1 MTLKEMDK
9 LFLSAILLSFI
20 MAGVSGIPDSA
31 GTDFMVMFTE
41 NRVDDQP
48 FPYNTPNMTL
58 YITPLDGSKAVTF
71 SVYYIRQNVL
81 VNVTRTI
88 PAGPNT
94 AASVL
99 LPTDLEVRTSGV
111 ISNRGVRVVA
121 SEKIGLSAINRE
133 GYSADGFTA
142 IPVSK
147 LGKRHYSVSYAPPL
161 VSTQMG
167 LVAVEYDT
175 NVTITVARDAKLTFN
190 SISYSGGQTFSFT
203 LNAFQ
208 TVLLD
213 DEVTPISDLSG
224 TLIVSSKPIGV
235 FSGNKRTNVG
245 DGTVSRD
252 HLVEQLPSVEYW
264 GTEFITV
271 ATPNRTSGDIVKFVV
286 SEPNTNITIYENST
300 SRSIIL
306 ANAGDAR
313 EVILSSGIHADT
325 MIISDKPIMVAQI
338 VHSHIGSNPMSELG
352 DPALTILPPLS
363 QYTNAYTYVVPRL
376 TDPADL
382 AEPNKAPYFYF
393 LIITIEDQYKDG
405 LRLNG
410 SVIPGLLWHSVP
422 AVPGKPSMV
431 AVSFEIQQNDM
442 RYTLTNVNPTAM
454 FSVLLYG
461 AGDRESYEYT
471 LGFNLNVL
479 NPPAPEVCSSQAV
492 DRQCIISGNNFC
504 QGTPFDNQGYGF
516 VLMFNEHYT
525 RVGNPY
531 NPFLVITNAETENVQ
546 VNVTTPRWSSPS
558 VNEQFTLATGQYR
571 TVSIPQE
578 LRMQQSNLSTKAILV
593 QSSGE
598 VVVQGVNSE
607 ERSTGMFLALPID
620 AVGSEYYAVCYS
632 PAFLHCQ
639 FGIAAIQDGTE
650 VSISLPSPLPSGQ
663 IVQVTFQGTTYY
675 SGQTIRLTL
684 SAYDTVQIQAAHDL
698 TGSHVV
704 TNKPVSF
711 FSGNR
716 HTNIDQGLGG
726 QTKDHTVE
734 MLPPVSAWGKEFITF
749 QIPDRTVF
757 NPGDNFRAVVP
768 RFSQTPQLNLTMGS
782 NNIYPAV
789 PNGFSYAQFLVG
801 QGSQNTYAYLSS
813 NTPVMLAEF
822 IVSMIATNELADPS
836 MIYLPPISLYRN
848 EYTFTALERSLS
860 TNKVFV
866 NTIIIVSPLSGRG
879 DITLDGNALPA
890 ITWTN
895 VDAGGVMYS
904 AGFFTI
910 SAGFHKLSHPKV
922 NHYFGAVLY
931 GNVLNDTVAP
941 ESYATAIGMR
951 LSRVNEPCGCNV
963 TATAQFQAD
972 GIDNDCDGRVDEED
986 CSNANTDEDGDGK
999 QNEDCATPT
1008 KVDGQWSQW
1017 SNWGTCSVT
1026 CGGGSRSR
1034 TRSCS
1039 DPAPAFGG
1047 SPCPGSPPDTQTDTE
1062 SCNSN
1067 ACPVDGNWGGWTP
1080 WSNCSR
1086 TCGGGV
1092 RFKSRE
1098 CNNPPPSNGGVS
1110 CPGSSNLTE
1119 TCNPQGC
1126 PVNGGLSNWSSWGT
1140 CNVTCGGGSQ
1150 SRTRTC
1156 TNPVP
1161 QNGGADCVGIRLEL
1175 QQCNTQG
1182 CPVNGGYSQWSSWGT
1197 CSSTCGGGSQTRT
1210 RTCTNPTP
1218 AFNGNDCSGL
1228 GPNSETQQCNTQ
1240 GCPVNGGLTT
1250 WSSWATCNV
1259 TCGGGSQS
1267 RTRTC
1272 TNPVPQ
1278 NGGADCV
1285 GDRLELQQC
1294 NTQGCPVNGNYTE
1307 WSNWSA
1313 CSRTCGNGQQTR
1325 NRSCTN
1331 PAPANGGD
1339 DCSTIGAFEELRQCI
1354 LQNCPVDGGYSDWS
1368 LWSTC
1373 TVTCGGGQQTR
1384 KRTCTNPAPQF
1395 GGAFCSGPTS
1405 ESQTCNSQQ
1414 CPVNGGY
1421 SSWSSWSACIGG
1433 TQQRSRTCTNPSP
1446 AFGGND
1452 CALLGSTTEIQQCT
1466 LVTCPAPHTAGTD
1479 FTVMFIENYVND
1491 LYDPYMTAKMTL
1503 YVTQADNSKALTFT
1517 VYYFESFLLKNLTYV
1532 IPAGAKES
1540 TPVELPSV
1548 LEIQSSGLVLNRGVR
1563 VLTSEPV
1570 FLTATNREGFSA
1582 DGFVAIPTKYLGEQY
1597 YTVAYAPPTYATQLG
1612 VAAVEDGTVVQVTV
1626 ARAANTTYNGV
1637 SYQGG
1642 QTFSLTLNAFQTIQL
1657 ESILDLTG
1665 TYINSSKPVAV
1676 FSGNKRT
1683 IVGNDTASRD
1693 HLVEQLPPIQYW
1705 GTEFVTVPTPNRTS
1719 GDVFKVVASKPDTN
1733 ITITVAS
1740 GQMKYYLRHAGDH
1753 VQTILGSGSH
1763 SHSMITADQPVM
1775 LSHFIHSHTGNDP
1788 SKELGD
1794 PSLLILPPVAQY
1806 GNGFSFVTPPFHN
1819 MSDPNDPNQRPYSYF
1834 LSITVEDQY
1843 KDGMRIDGNVISG
1856 VTWHPVPSV
1865 PGKPDMVAT
1874 SFEIAQTSQRHVL
1887 YNENCNVSF
1896 LPLLYGAGD
1905 RESYGFA
1912 LGMNL
1917 NILNPLPSDAC
1928 TPQTQD
1934 QTCLVNNVNFCQGY
1948 PLDSQGTG
1956 FVLMFN
1962 EHQTNMGPSQYD
1974 PAIYATNL
1982 ENYDIQLNVMSP
1994 RWSSPATSQQFVLAP
2009 GESRK
2014 VTIPKELRMNGTSKS
2029 TKAIYVRATDEV
2041 SLQGVNTEQQ
2051 STGMFLALPIDAV
2064 GSEYYA
2070 VCYSPATDCQFG
2082 IAAIHNGTQVTI
2094 TLPLS
2099 VSGHFV
2105 EVVLDGRTYY
2115 GGQTISLDLNAY
2127 DTVQIQ
2133 AANDLTGSRVVGS
2146 KPFSF
2151 FSGNRD
2157 TIIDQGTNSKV
2168 KDHVTEMLPPV
2179 STWGKDF
2186 FTFQTPLSSSAGDV
2200 FRAVT
2205 SSQMTKISRVLG
2217 SSMSV
2222 MTTIPH
2228 NIHFDQF
2235 VLGNANLSAYAHV
2248 TSDLPVMLTEFVQS
2262 MDYSGNQASAPAM
2275 LNLPPMS
2282 QYRNEYAFYAL
2293 NTSVSTN
2300 RSFDNYIVL
2309 ISPVANRDNITFDG
2323 SPLPTMQW
2331 TLVTARGRNYSAG
2344 FFRIQ
2349 AGHHILKHPVNN
2361 HYFGAILY
2369 GTAVNESYSIPL
2381 GMRLSRINQPCGCSL
2396 SATTVSRADGIDNDC
2411 DGLVDEE
2418 NCQDTN
2424 LDEDGDGRQNE
2435 DCAAPI
2441 KVDGQWSA
2449 WSSWSACPVTCG
2461 TGQQTRTRTCSDPA
2475 PAFGGSR
2482 CAGSLFS
2489 TQTESQ
2495 TCGDT
2500 SCPVDGGYSQWSS
2513 WSTCT
2518 VTCEGGTQER
2528 TRSCTNP
2535 APANNGS
2542 DCSGLGP
2549 ATETQQCNT
2558 QGCPVNGGLT
2568 NWSSWGTCNVTCGGG
2583 SQSRTRTCTNP
2594 VPQNG
2599 GADCVGDRL
2608 ELQQCNT
2615 QNCPVD
2621 GQWGQWSAWGTC
2633 SVSCGGGGQQTRS
2646 RSCNDPA
2653 PAFGGNNCPGAP
2665 PDTQTESQQC
2675 GSISCIVNGGFT
2687 NWSSWGTCNV
2697 TCGGGSQ
2704 SRTRTCTN
2712 PVPQNGGADC
2722 VGDRLEL
2729 QQCNTQGCP
2738 VDGGYSQWS
2747 SWGTCSSTCG
2757 GGSQTRTRTC
2767 TNPTPAFNGNDCS
2780 GLGPSSETQ
2789 QCNTQGCPVDGGLT
2803 NWSSWGTCNVTCGGG
2818 SQSRTRTCTNPV
2830 PQNGGADCV
2839 GDRLELQQCNT
2850 QGCPVDGGYSQWS
2863 SWGTCSSTCGGG
2875 SQTRTRTCT
2884 NPTPAFNGNDCSGLG
2899 PNSETQQCNTQGC
2912 PVDGGLTNWSSWG
2925 SCNATCGRGSQ
2936 SRTRTCTNPVPQNGG
2951 ADCVGDRLELQL
2963 CNTQNCPVDG
2973 QWGQWSAWG
2982 TCSVSCG
2989 GGGQQ
2994 TRSRSCNDPAPAFGG
3009 NSCPGVPPDTQTESQ
3024 ECGNNPC
3031 IVNGGLTNWSSWST
3045 CNVTCGG
3052 GFQSRT
3058 RTCTNPVPQNGGA
3071 DCVGDRLQ
3079 LQQCNTQGCPV
3090 DGGYSQWSSWGTC
3103 SSTCGGGSQ
3112 TRTRTCTNP
3121 TPAFNGN
3128 DCSGLGPSSETQQ
3141 CNTQGCPVDGGLTN
3155 WSSWGSC
3162 NATCGGGSQS
3172 RTRTC
3177 TNPVPQN
3184 GGADCVG
3191 DRLELQQCSTQG
3203 CPVDGN
3209 WADFTPWSS
3218 CSVSCGGGVQTRN
3231 RTCTNPAPANSG
3243 ATCPGDASESQ
3254 QCNINPCPIDGG
3266 FTEWSAWGTC
3276 DRTCGGGTHSRNRS
3290 CTNPAPQF
3298 GGQNCT
3304 GIEEESK
3311 ACNTN
3316 PCPVDGN
3323 WAPWGMWTTC
3333 NVTCGGGMRVR
3344 YRNCSNPEP
3353 QHGGQ
3358 PCPGSGT
3365 ETDVCNS
3372 QPCPIDG
3379 GYTDWTTW
3387 TSCST
3392 TCGPGTQERTRTC
3405 TNPTPAFGGSDCQA
3419 LGSASDNKT
3428 CNLVGCPVDGN
3439 WSPWGSW
3446 GSCSRTCT
3454 LGNLKGI
3461 QTRPRTCTNPAPQNG
3476 GATCPGTDTAQRFC
3490 NTADCPVDGQW
3501 SDWTDWGNCN
3511 ATCGG
3516 GTQRRVR
3523 SCSQPQFGGVQCV
3536 GAPPF
3541 DQEEYQSCN
3550 NQPCPV
3556 DGNWTPW
3563 GAWSTCPVTCGGGT
3577 QQRQRTCA
3585 NPTPLFGG
3593 ASCPGASSETQNCS
3607 TALCPVDGGWSS
3619 WTDWGACTKSCGSGE
3634 RFRYRYCD
3642 SPSPQNGGALCAGA
3656 ATNTQTESE
3665 SCQTQPCPIDG
3676 NWGSWGNWSLCDATC
3691 GGGNRIRTRSCDN
3704 PAPDNN
3710 GTFCIGSA
3718 TENESCNN
3726 ASCPVDGQWSTW
3738 TPWSA
3743 CPVTCAGSQ
3752 QTRSRSCTAPEPAF
3766 GGSPCPGGQYNETET
3781 RNCNTSPCPINGQW
3795 SNWGSWSDC
3804 STTCGPG
3811 VRTKTRQCNNPA
3823 PQFGGQSC
3831 PGSGTGTEEC
3841 NVRPC
3846 PEAPDTKG
3854 SHFVLL
3860 FLANKIVG
3868 GVDIAPEI
3876 LLINP
3881 YSVPVQATITT
3892 PGATV
3897 GQQPYYINQ
3906 NVNLAPKSTQIV
3918 QVPKSIR
3925 LSGTETA
3932 PKGILVTAS
3941 QEIVVMG
3948 INKEPDS
3955 TDVYTGVPDDAMG
3968 KSFRAVCAPPTGDG
3982 CQIAGVAMKP
3992 GTVITVTLPPSAKRR
4007 RRRRDLTFNGQ
4018 TYSPGDT
4025 FNFTINGFESF
4036 QFSSGDDLTGVLI
4049 VSSEPIALFSG
4060 NMQTQVGIG
4069 TSTDHVTTQVP
4080 SLSTWGKQ
4088 FIIVPIPG
4096 RTMHKRGDIIR
4107 IIASEDVTSVN
4118 VTNNDVGTLTNTIS
4132 RAGNFLELTI
4142 GNGTDNLCSYIE
4154 ANKAVMVVQISKSQ
4168 FDANEPGDV
4177 SMILIPPIKKYLPQY
4192 DFTALNDASN
4202 GNYTSYV
4209 MVAVA
4214 ENQKQNLLIDGKTL
4228 NPGITWCP
4236 TIQGTGYTGA
4246 SFMVTNEQHS
4256 MVTKDPTKPFGL
4268 LIYGYSSGESYGTTA
4283 GMRLAPINE
4292 PCNRTSQS
4300 VDDGLDNDCDGR
4312 IDEEL
4317 CGNGI
4322 DDDGDGVQDE
4332 DCVSLPNVDGNWAAW
4347 QTWSSCSQTC
4357 DNGTRTRTRTCS
4369 DPAPLNNGATCS
4381 GSASEEETCL
4391 ETYCPIAGGFTDWSI
4406 WSVCSVTCGTGQQ
4419 QRTRTCTNPAP
4430 QYGGANCTG
4439 NLVETRNC
4447 GDTVCVVD
4455 GNWGPWLAW
4464 SACSKSC
4471 ESGTRTRSRVCNN
4484 PAPANGGATC
4494 PGDSSEMENCN
4505 TQQCIRTLGS
4515 TCTTAAECQQ
4525 SIASS
4530 TCSSGQCAC
4539 LAGFMQTSSNTCIRR
4554 KVDGTSPCQM
4564 DEDCYQAVE
4573 NSECRAVNN
4582 TGICFC
4588 GKKYYTVDKFDV
4600 CIQRLID
4607 GECSTSQDCS
4617 TAIPN
4622 SYCDSGKC
4630 KCLGSFYSSANNQ
4643 GCVEGLK
4650 QWQIAALVI
4659 GLVCLFLLFLIFC
4672 TWCCCCRRKEPRGKK
4687 LTNSNSD
4694 VSVGPPLPRQVSF
4707 PNMPLPMA
4715 YSSLPPDPAY
4725 RPAKPDYYIAVPA
4738 DGPLA
4743 DKEKEAS
4750 NIPSSR
4756 NSRHSSPRR

>member
-1067 ACPVDGNWGGWTP
+1067 ACPVNGNWGAWQAWSACSVTCGSGTRSRGRSCDSPPPQNGGSSCVGSPTENENCNVTCAIDGNWSEWGQWSSCSKTCGRGKSTRTRTCTNPPPSGGGASCIGADVAERECNIFDCPVNGNWAPWSAWSDCSQTCGTGNRLRTRTCTNPPPSNNGQTCPGDNLESQNCILRTCPVDGNWGGWTP

-2549 ATETQQCNT
+2549 ATETQQCN
-2558 QGCPVNGGLT
+2558 
-2568 NWSSWGTCNVTCGGG
+2568 
-2583 SQSRTRTCTNP
+2583 
-2594 VPQNG
+2594 
-2599 GADCVGDRL
+2599 
-2608 ELQQCNT
+2608 
-2615 QNCPVD
+2615 
-2621 GQWGQWSAWGTC
+2621 
-2633 SVSCGGGGQQTRS
+2633 
-2646 RSCNDPA
+2646 
-2653 PAFGGNNCPGAP
+2653 
-2665 PDTQTESQQC
+2665 
-2675 GSISCIVNGGFT
+2675 
-2687 NWSSWGTCNV
+2687 
-2697 TCGGGSQ
+2697 
-2704 SRTRTCTN
+2704 
-2712 PVPQNGGADC
+2712 
-2722 VGDRLEL
+2722 
-2729 QQCNTQGCP
+2729 
-2738 VDGGYSQWS
+2738 
-2747 SWGTCSSTCG
+2747 
-2757 GGSQTRTRTC
+2757 
-2767 TNPTPAFNGNDCS
+2767 
-2780 GLGPSSETQ
+2780 
-2789 QCNTQGCPVDGGLT
+2789 
-2803 NWSSWGTCNVTCGGG
+2803 
-2818 SQSRTRTCTNPV
+2818 
-2830 PQNGGADCV
+2830 
-2839 GDRLELQQCNT
+2839 
-2850 QGCPVDGGYSQWS
+2850 
-2863 SWGTCSSTCGGG
+2863 
-2875 SQTRTRTCT
+2875 
-2884 NPTPAFNGNDCSGLG
+2884 
-2899 PNSETQQCNTQGC
+2899 
-2912 PVDGGLTNWSSWG
+2912 
-2925 SCNATCGRGSQ
+2925 
-2936 SRTRTCTNPVPQNGG
+2936 
-2951 ADCVGDRLELQL
+2951 
-2963 CNTQNCPVDG
+2963 
-2973 QWGQWSAWG
+2973 
-2982 TCSVSCG
+2982 
-2989 GGGQQ
+2989 
-2994 TRSRSCNDPAPAFGG
+2994 
-3009 NSCPGVPPDTQTESQ
+3009 
-3024 ECGNNPC
+3024 
-3031 IVNGGLTNWSSWST
+3031 
-3045 CNVTCGG
+3045 
-3052 GFQSRT
+3052 
-3058 RTCTNPVPQNGGA
+3058 
-3071 DCVGDRLQ
+3071 
-3079 LQQCNTQGCPV
+3079 
-3090 DGGYSQWSSWGTC
+3090 
-3103 SSTCGGGSQ
+3103 
-3112 TRTRTCTNP
+3112 
-3121 TPAFNGN
+3121 
-3128 DCSGLGPSSETQQ
+3128 
-3141 CNTQGCPVDGGLTN
+3141 
-3155 WSSWGSC
+3155 
-3162 NATCGGGSQS
+3162 
-3172 RTRTC
+3172 
-3177 TNPVPQN
+3177 
-3184 GGADCVG
+3184 
-3191 DRLELQQCSTQG
+3191 TQG

>member
-1067 ACPVDGNWGGWTP
+1067 ACPVNGNWGAWQAWSACSVTCGSGTRSRGRSCDSPPPQNGGSSCVGSPTENENCNVTCAIDGNWSEWGQWSSCSKTCGRGKSTRTRTCTNPPPSGGGASCIGADVAERECNIFDCPVNGNWAPWSAWSDCSQTCGTGNRLRTRTCTNPPPSNNGQTCPGDNLESQNCILRTCPVDGNWGGWTP

-2549 ATETQQCNT
+2549 AT
-2558 QGCPVNGGLT
+2558 
-2568 NWSSWGTCNVTCGGG
+2568 
-2583 SQSRTRTCTNP
+2583 
-2594 VPQNG
+2594 
-2599 GADCVGDRL
+2599 
-2608 ELQQCNT
+2608 
-2615 QNCPVD
+2615 
-2621 GQWGQWSAWGTC
+2621 
-2633 SVSCGGGGQQTRS
+2633 
-2646 RSCNDPA
+2646 
-2653 PAFGGNNCPGAP
+2653 
-2665 PDTQTESQQC
+2665 
-2675 GSISCIVNGGFT
+2675 
-2687 NWSSWGTCNV
+2687 
-2697 TCGGGSQ
+2697 
-2704 SRTRTCTN
+2704 
-2712 PVPQNGGADC
+2712 
-2722 VGDRLEL
+2722 
-2729 QQCNTQGCP
+2729 
-2738 VDGGYSQWS
+2738 
-2747 SWGTCSSTCG
+2747 
-2757 GGSQTRTRTC
+2757 
-2767 TNPTPAFNGNDCS
+2767 
-2780 GLGPSSETQ
+2780 
-2789 QCNTQGCPVDGGLT
+2789 
-2803 NWSSWGTCNVTCGGG
+2803 
-2818 SQSRTRTCTNPV
+2818 
-2830 PQNGGADCV
+2830 
-2839 GDRLELQQCNT
+2839 
-2850 QGCPVDGGYSQWS
+2850 
-2863 SWGTCSSTCGGG
+2863 
-2875 SQTRTRTCT
+2875 
-2884 NPTPAFNGNDCSGLG
+2884 
-2899 PNSETQQCNTQGC
+2899 
-2912 PVDGGLTNWSSWG
+2912 
-2925 SCNATCGRGSQ
+2925 
-2936 SRTRTCTNPVPQNGG
+2936 
-2951 ADCVGDRLELQL
+2951 
-2963 CNTQNCPVDG
+2963 
-2973 QWGQWSAWG
+2973 
-2982 TCSVSCG
+2982 
-2989 GGGQQ
+2989 
-2994 TRSRSCNDPAPAFGG
+2994 
-3009 NSCPGVPPDTQTESQ
+3009 
-3024 ECGNNPC
+3024 
-3031 IVNGGLTNWSSWST
+3031 
-3045 CNVTCGG
+3045 
-3052 GFQSRT
+3052 
-3058 RTCTNPVPQNGGA
+3058 
-3071 DCVGDRLQ
+3071 
-3079 LQQCNTQGCPV
+3079 
-3090 DGGYSQWSSWGTC
+3090 
-3103 SSTCGGGSQ
+3103 
-3112 TRTRTCTNP
+3112 
-3121 TPAFNGN
+3121 
-3128 DCSGLGPSSETQQ
+3128 ETQQ